1 MINLPSDY
9 DSARAYT
16 GGSSF
21 PTLPVGPH
29 ICKIIGA
36 RVEESNGNNYLA
48 VAFDIAEGGPDDG
61 YYAQLYDRKKQFSD
75 APKWPGRFS
84 CPLTTREG
92 KTNGRFKGFITSVE
106 ESNPPYNFKQT
117 GGDETTLKG
126 KLVGF
131 NFGEEE
137 WRRTDGK
144 VVSTAKPFYA
154 VSVAKVR
161 EGIEPPE
168 ARKLNDNQAQME
180 RQGFKEVDETDELP
194 F

>member
-1 MINLPSDY
+1 MIKLPSDY

-92 KTNGRFKGFITSVE
+92 KTNGRFKGFLTSVE
-106 ESNPPYNFKQT
+106 ESNPPYNFKQI

-144 VVSTAKPFYA
+144 VVSTVKPFYA
-154 VSVAKVR
+154 VPVSKVR

>member
-1 MINLPSDY
+1 MIKLPNDY

-48 VAFDIAEGGPDDG
+48 VAFDIAENGEYDG
-61 YYAQLYDRKKQFSD
+61 FYAQQYDRKKQFSD
-75 APKWPGRFS
+75 TPKWPGRFS

-92 KTNGRFKGFITSVE
+92 KTNGRFKGFLTSVE
-106 ESNPPYNFKQT
+106 ESNSGYNFKQT
-117 GGDETTLKG
+117 GGDENTLKG

-144 VVSTAKPFYA
+144 VATTVKPFYA
-154 VSVAKVR
+154 VPVSKVR

>member
-16 GGSSF
+16 GSSSF

-48 VAFDIAEGGPDDG
+48 VAFDIAENGEYDWF
-61 YYAQLYDRKKQFSD
+61 YAQQYDRKKQFSD

-117 GGDETTLKG
+117 GGDENTLKG

-144 VVSTAKPFYA
+144 VVSTVKPFYA
-154 VSVAKVR
+154 VPVSKVR

-168 ARKLNDNQAQME
+168 ARKLNDNQSQME
-180 RQGFKEVDETDELP
+180 RQGFKEVDETYELP